1 MRITELGEFGLIDRL
16 QRLVAGPAADVV
28 VGIGDDV
35 AVLRTDGERLLL
47 ATVDAQVETVH
58 FLRHISS
65 ADQIGWR
72 ALAVNLSDIAAM
84 GGRPRWALVA
94 LALPAESE
102 LAWVEAL
109 YHGLG
114 RAARAA
120 GVSIVGG
127 NLTRCDGPIVID
139 VTVLGDVARDQL
151 LTRAGARPGDRI
163 LVTGTLGEAAAG
175 LQLALQPVPE
185 LDAAT
190 RTALLARYLTPQA
203 RLAEAAI
210 IAAARQATA
219 MIDLS
224 DGLSSDIGHICRCSG
239 VGARIDAAR
248 LPISAATEAIA
259 RRQAL
264 PAWELA
270 LNGGEDYELC
280 FTAPPHYAAALA
292 EAVRAATGTP
302 VSDVGEILP
311 AERGQVLILP
321 DGTQR
326 PLAAGGWNHFRSTP
340 CSIQEHKPWPGH

>member
-1 MRITELGEFGLIDRL
+1 MRIAELGEFGLIDRL
-16 QRLVAGPAADVV
+16 QRLVAGHDPDVV

-58 FLRHISS
+58 FLRRISS
-65 ADQIGWR
+65 AEQIGWR

-84 GGRPRWALVA
+84 GGRPRWALVS
-94 LALPAESE
+94 LALPADSE

-109 YHGLG
+109 YSGLG
-114 RAARAA
+114 QAARTA

-127 NLTRCDGPIVID
+127 NLTRCDGPIMID
-139 VTVLGDVARDQL
+139 ITVLGEVARDLL

-163 LVTGTLGEAAAG
+163 LVTGALGEAAAG
-175 LQLALQPVPE
+175 LRLALRPELE
-185 LDAAT
+185 LDAAA
-190 RTALLARYLTPQA
+190 RAALLARYLMPQP

-248 LPISAATEAIA
+248 LPISAATEAVA
-259 RRQAL
+259 RQQGL

-280 FTAPPHYAAALA
+280 FTAPPQYAAALA
-292 EAVRAATGTP
+292 EAVCAATGTP
-302 VSDVGEILP
+302 VRDVGEILP
-311 AERGQVLILP
+311 AERGQLLILP

-326 PLAAGGWNHFRSTP
+326 PLAAGGWNHFRTTT
-340 CSIQEHKPWPGH
+340 